1 MCINFD
7 QEVQYIWHFN
17 KFNSDP
23 NGHSQNVYIFSSDI
37 MDLFGQFE
45 TTPATELS
53 LSMCKHY
60 QAFYIMG
67 GDVLFTTIVNIV
79 LALRLSAL
87 YQNNHKVNILL
98 IFIIT
103 VELVLELWI
112 SIQETIYTVVHTT
125 TAPSGTP
132 SSLTGCITSSP
143 PGKESLISCA
153 ALPNVNAEL
162 GPSWKKIS
170 VLKSISPMFQV
181 FIKDGAIHYL
191 LSNILSPQYIRW
203 IIAIYSF
210 SVFIILMGNQGS
222 RLILNLRATASKNI
236 SQSSTWKQTLELQTF
251 VAAAPTHTEQSVEHF
266 DM

>member
-87 YQNNHKVNILL
+87 YQNNHKGYFFTFANLPPS
-98 IFIIT
+98 FISGT
-103 VELVLELWI
+103 C
-112 SIQETIYTVVHTT
+112 ETIYTVVHTT